1 MFWNTFRHMVEIKD
15 GVLNI
20 SVDHVQCNCDSK
32 LRVLSVTVALHLL
45 GILIIKA

>member
-1 MFWNTFRHMVEIKD
+1 MVEIKD

-32 LRVLSVTVALHLL
+32 LRVLSVVSSGAAFIRDPDH
-45 GILIIKA
+45 